1 MGSAILPLLGHTPR
15 VRGGLQRP
23 ASAGVRI
30 WAMTTTSYLLPPFYA
45 PKNVGNRVDG
55 PSQTGRIAH
64 LRTAEFEW

>member
-15 VRGGLQRP
+15 VCGGLQRP

-55 PSQTGRIAH
+55 PSQTGRIAP
-64 LRTAEFEW
+64 LTNC